1 MRTRTLLLALALV
14 IALPLSAASRR
25 RVASRCSE
33 IVSPTSISFPASGGH
48 QFVTVTVTA
57 GCPWSPSS
65 TDSWIAAAP
74 ATGGVN
80 VDVGANAGANA
91 RTGIVHVRGTL
102 VVVTQAANPI
112 PNLISNG
119 GFDSGIAGWSDTF
132 STGLGSARWSNSG
145 TIVAPPG
152 PSAGSAIITSNDV
165 RKGYQLA
172 QCVNVIGGKTYTVGT
187 KTFVPAGQAPG
198 VTTLAIFE
206 YWVPNCPSLTAP
218 YHGTRNNPGAT
229 TTGAWFDNTFS
240 WSSDF
245 ATQSVL
251 VVIGAGFTE
260 SPPFSAYFD
269 DVFVREKQ

>member
-1 MRTRTLLLALALV
+1 MRKRILFLALL
-14 IALPLSAASRR
+14 IALPLSAATRR
-25 RVASRCSE
+25 RAASRCSE

-48 QFVTVTVTA
+48 QFVSVTVTQ
-57 GCPWSPSS
+57 GCPWSPST
-65 TDSWIAAAP
+65 TDSWITAAP
-74 ATGGVN
+74 AAGGVN
-80 VDVGANAGANA
+80 VDASANAGANT
-91 RTGIVHVRGTL
+91 RTGIVHVRGSL
-102 VVVTQAANPI
+102 VVITQAANPI

-132 STGLGSARWSNSG
+132 STGMGSAKWSTG
-145 TIVAPPG
+145 GGIIVAPPG
-152 PSAGSAIITSNDV
+152 PSAGTALITSNDV

-172 QCVNVIGGKTYTVGT
+172 QCVSVIGGKTYTVGT

-218 YHGTRNNPGAT
+218 YHGTRNNFGAT
-229 TTGAWFDNTFS
+229 TTGAWFDNSLS
-240 WSSDF
+240 WSTDF

-251 VVIGAGFTE
+251 VVIGAGFTD